1 MSTDATGTNFV
12 PMTIITNVPGEDSR
26 SRARATPF
34 PLTVQAAAGTQCTGG
49 PNGDACIIRC
59 RNDARAGPF
68 GGCAVV
74 TGPLSATPPVAAAP
88 PVAEAPVAAPVASSV
103 AAVEPVASSA
113 PVVASSVPVVASSV
127 PVVASS
133 VPVAAPV
140 ASSVPVAAPVA
151 SSVPVAAPVSS
162 TAPVAEVPAAADDE
176 EEEDTPA
183 TAAPATPISNGLIG
197 ALSGLIPKRDLSRK
211 RMLNSRVVREEK
223 RGRWI

>member
-1 MSTDATGTNFV
+1 MSTDATGTDFV
-12 PMTIITNVPGEDSR
+12 PLTVITNVPGENSR

-59 RNDARAGPF
+59 RNAARAGPF

-113 PVVASSVPVVASSV
+113 PVVASSV